1 MIVYHPVNVRRGRR
15 IPEPL
20 SEGQRGHPDRLAK
33 DRTKIALVAEAHFLA
48 ELRDRHVRRR
58 QHRLRFGDAEVIEVR
73 NKRLPGNAFEE
84 AHKVRLAEA
93 QGTGRAIDADRLIVM
108 RFQEFE
114 HGDNAATRLLPG
126 VVGVP
131 VTQIGRIMAQ
141 QQDQN
146 HP

>member
-73 NKRLPGNAFEE
+73 NKRLPRDVFEE
-84 AHKVRLAEA
+84 AHKVRLADA
-93 QGTGRAIDADRLIVM
+93 QRIGRVIDADRLIIM
-108 RFQEFE
+108 RFQKFE
-114 HGDNAATRLLPG
+114 QGNNPAAGWLLG
-126 VVGVP
+126 IIGVP
-131 VTQIGRIMAQ
+131 VT
-141 QQDQN
+141 
-146 HP
+146 